1 MEIPYWVVEIFRL
14 EHSRGTRKMIEIFCG
29 IYIVELR
36 FLYYSGIYWVL
47 DFYRILWALLV
58 VDIAVHSAK
67 NLSSEEGNKGFV

>member
-1 MEIPYWVVEIFRL
+1 MENERNILWNLVEF
-14 EHSRGTRKMIEIFCG
+14 
-29 IYIVELR
+29 R